1 MSDKPNSAPVVL
13 VIQHA
18 EPEPMGRL
26 EPICRELGI
35 AWHLCRPYA
44 GEAVPPA
51 TQPYDGVILLGG
63 PMNVD
68 ETDRYPFLADEVKLL
83 QQAIRRQLPTF
94 GICLGAQLIA
104 KAAGARVTKGP
115 VPEVGWFPVRLTD
128 AGRQDPL
135 LAGLPEEFMAFH
147 WHEDTYA
154 LPPKAIHLA
163 SSAQY
168 PQQAFRLGDQ
178 CYAFQ
183 CHPEITPEIVERWAG
198 ETSSHDPAPLRE
210 GITQHGEQVAETG
223 RIILTRWLQR
233 VIAWHDAHEESDAPV
248 PPIHR

>member
-1 MSDKPNSAPVVL
+1 MASAPLVL

-18 EPEPMGRL
+18 EPETMGRF
-26 EPICRELGI
+26 EPLCRELGI

-68 ETDRYPFLADEVKLL
+68 ETDRCPFLADEVKLL
-83 QQAIRRQLPTF
+83 QQAFRRQLPTL
-94 GICLGAQLIA
+94 GICLGAQLMA

-115 VPEVGWFPVRLTD
+115 APEVGWFPVRLTES
-128 AGRQDPL
+128 GRQDPL
-135 LAGLPEEFMAFH
+135 FDGIPEELMAFH

-154 LPPKAIHLA
+154 LPSKAVHLA

-178 CYAFQ
+178 AYAFQ
-183 CHPEITPEIVERWAG
+183 FHPEITPELVERWAG
-198 ETSSHDPAPLRE
+198 ETSSSDPAPLRE
-210 GITQHGEQVAETG
+210 GLVQHGESVAQTG
-223 RIILTRWLQR
+223 RTLLTRWLEK
-233 VIAWHDAHEESDAPV
+233 VVAWHDAHEESDAAV
-248 PPIHR
+248 RG